1 MRREIKN
8 SAEAELVADEWNA
21 SEDAELHQ
29 NEADEDDRPPKGD
42 VAAHE
47 AGLHLDQLL
56 PEFHV
61 SLLNRSISHA
71 NASVKGGGRDRRPDN
86 IIGAGFQIS
95 STFSIRVHFGL
106 KICAD

>member
-1 MRREIKN
+1 MD
-8 SAEAELVADEWNA
+8 ADEWNA

-61 SLLNRSISHA
+61 SLLVKSISYGKA
-71 NASVKGGGRDRRPDN
+71 DVKGGNRQCKQRPETVKRDQRPET
-86 IIGAGFQIS
+86 G
-95 STFSIRVHFGL
+95 
-106 KICAD
+106 

>member
-1 MRREIKN
+1 MD
-8 SAEAELVADEWNA
+8 ADEWNA

-61 SLLNRSISHA
+61 SLLNTSISYGKK
-71 NASVKGGGRDRRPDN
+71 SVKSRKRQLGVRSEEFLWLPVAR
-86 IIGAGFQIS
+86 
-95 STFSIRVHFGL
+95 H
-106 KICAD
+106 